1 MTSRKIL
8 FYLMSEKGLS
18 VIKTLISNNLT
29 EAIGKVVIGK
39 DSNVINDFSQDIEN
53 MCIENDIEFYYKN
66 EKFSPLEEYSIA
78 ISWRWLIEESNSKL
92 IVLHDSLLPK
102 YRGFAP
108 LVNALLNN
116 EPEIGVSAIFA
127 TKEFDKG
134 DIITQSKTKVNY
146 PIKINDAIQLI
157 SQNYN
162 KVIKVLVSKIL
173 KEEPLIGIKQKEEN
187 SSYSLWRDEQD
198 YLINWNSS
206 ANEIVNFINSLSYPY
221 KGASSFL
228 NGNRKVRVLNAEVFD
243 DDVNI
248 ENKNNHGK
256 VLLLKD
262 GCPIVV
268 CENSLIKLTSISS
281 DDTGNDLLPF
291 SKLRIRFSKEK
302 Y

>member
-53 MCIENDIEFYYKN
+53 MCIENDIDFYYKN